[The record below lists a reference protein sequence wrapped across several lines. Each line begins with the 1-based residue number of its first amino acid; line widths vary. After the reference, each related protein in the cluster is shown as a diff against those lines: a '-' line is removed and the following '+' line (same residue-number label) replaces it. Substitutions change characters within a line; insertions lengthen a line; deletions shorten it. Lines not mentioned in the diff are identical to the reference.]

1 MVIGGSGRVI
11 VVRLNEG
18 ADVEAEIKEAMK
30 SSRVDAAL
38 IIGIGSF
45 SYSKIGWFD
54 SGSGSYK
61 ETEINQL
68 VEVAPMVGNYV
79 LSGDKPF
86 LHIHVNLGAPDR
98 TWSGHLLAARVG
110 VNLEVFAT
118 EISGVPLARSK
129 DKKFGL
135 EMLDA

>member
-1 MVIGGSGRVI
+1 LVIGGSGRVV
-11 VVRLNEG
+11 VVRLSEG
-18 ADVEAEIKEAMK
+18 ADVEAQIKEAMK
-30 SSRVDAAL
+30 SSSVDAAL

-54 SGSGSYK
+54 TGSGSYK
-61 ETEINQL
+61 ETEIDQL
-68 VEVAPMVGNYV
+68 AEVAPMVGNYV
-79 LSGDKPF
+79 LSNGKPF
-86 LHIHVNLGAPDR
+86 LHIHVNLGTRDR
-98 TWSGHLLAARVG
+98 SWSGHLLAARVG
-110 VNLEVFAT
+110 INLEVFAT